1 MPVNEKNV
9 IHKLS
14 VLNIIKKYIIQQ
26 KYEIYEG

>member
-14 VLNIIKKYIIQQ
+14 VLKIIKKYIIQQ